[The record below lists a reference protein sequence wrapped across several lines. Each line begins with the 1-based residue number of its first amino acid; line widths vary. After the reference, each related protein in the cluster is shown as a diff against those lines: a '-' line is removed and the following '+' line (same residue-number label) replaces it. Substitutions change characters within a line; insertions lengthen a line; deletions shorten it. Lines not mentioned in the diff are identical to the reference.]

1 MPKLTYDHIHLR
13 TPDHEG
19 AAQWFV
25 ANLGGEITN
34 RITQG
39 KPRVDVKLGGATIL
53 ITQAEPTDI
62 AAPDG
67 LNKGIDHFGFAVQ
80 GLDGVV
86 AELKSK
92 GVEFTMEPNEAR
104 PGIRICFIKGPENIS
119 IELLERSAG

>member
-1 MPKLTYDHIHLR
+1 MNLTYDHLHLR

-25 ANLGGEITN
+25 AMLGGEITN
-34 RITQG
+34 RITTG

-53 ITQAEPTDI
+53 ITQADASDI

-67 LNKGIDHFGFAVQ
+67 LNRGIDHFGFAVK
-80 GLDGVV
+80 GLDAVV
-86 AELKSK
+86 AELKAK
-92 GVEFTMEPNEAR
+92 GVVFTMEPNEAR

>member
-1 MPKLTYDHIHLR
+1 MPNITYDHIHLR
-13 TPDHEG
+13 APDNEA

-25 ANLGGEITN
+25 TNLGGEITN

-39 KPRVDVKLGGATIL
+39 RSRVDVKLGGATIL
-53 ITQAEPTDI
+53 ITQAEASDI
-62 AAPDG
+62 AGPAG
-67 LNKGIDHFGFAVQ
+67 LNKGIDHFAFAVK
-80 GLDGVV
+80 GLDGLV
-86 AELKSK
+86 ADLKAK

>member
-1 MPKLTYDHIHLR
+1 MNITYDHIHLR
-13 TPDHEG
+13 TADHEA

-25 ANLGGEITN
+25 DMLGGAITG
-34 RITQG
+34 RITTG

-53 ITQAEPTDI
+53 ITQADASDL

-67 LNKGIDHFGFAVQ
+67 LNHGIDHFGFAVK

-92 GVEFTMEPNEAR
+92 GVVFTMEPNEAR
-104 PGIRICFIKGPENIS
+104 PGIHICFIKGPENIS
-119 IELLERSAG
+119 IELLERSAA

>member
-1 MPKLTYDHIHLR
+1 MNLTYDHIHLR
-13 TPDHEG
+13 AADHEA

-25 ANLGGEITN
+25 DMLGGAITG
-34 RITQG
+34 RITTG

-53 ITQAEPTDI
+53 ITQAEASDLP
-62 AAPDG
+62 APDG
-67 LNKGIDHFGFAVQ
+67 LNKGIDHFGFAVK

-92 GVEFTMEPNEAR
+92 GVVFTMEPNEAR

-119 IELLERSAG
+119 IELLERS

>member
-1 MPKLTYDHIHLR
+1 MNLTYDHLHLR

-25 ANLGGEITN
+25 AKLGGEITN
-34 RITQG
+34 RITTG

-53 ITQAEPTDI
+53 ITQADASDI

-67 LNKGIDHFGFAVQ
+67 LNRGIDHFGFAVK
-80 GLDGVV
+80 GLDAVV
-86 AELKSK
+86 AELRAK
-92 GVEFTMEPNEAR
+92 GVVFTMEPNEAR